1 MIAFDAYN
9 APRIIYGEGV
19 SKQVATLLQ
28 SLNVKT
34 VMAVYDEG
42 IKQVGIADSVLT
54 PLREAGFVVE
64 EFGGVTADP
73 PVEMIE
79 AAAKYADEKNVDIY
93 IAIGG
98 GGVIDTTKCMP
109 VMHTNPGRLLDY
121 VLGVGKPIPN
131 LCPKVIAIPT
141 TSGTGSEVTALSI
154 ITDTDSQRKVC
165 VKDVVKMCPY
175 AAYLDPTLLLG
186 LPKGL
191 TASTGMDALSHA
203 VEAYLVGRHN
213 EFADM
218 FCENAIRRV
227 VKWLPVAVED
237 GKNIEARGQM
247 MQAATYGGI
256 SFASSTLQAGH
267 AIAHALGGAL
277 HVPHGIACAW
287 GLNFAIQH
295 CGKTVPM
302 ERLQKLADFMN
313 VDSTGL
319 EREALVDA
327 CCKVVLDMNQS
338 LGIPTPQTYGIGSK
352 EQMEAAYHAC
362 WTNEQGMLG
371 VAEVTDPEELHAY
384 FETMWAW

>member
-1 MIAFDAYN
+1 
-9 APRIIYGEGV
+9 
-19 SKQVATLLQ
+19 
-28 SLNVKT
+28 
-34 VMAVYDEG
+34 
-42 IKQVGIADSVLT
+42 
-54 PLREAGFVVE
+54 
-64 EFGGVTADP
+64 
-73 PVEMIE
+73 
-79 AAAKYADEKNVDIY
+79 
-93 IAIGG
+93 
-98 GGVIDTTKCMP
+98 
-109 VMHTNPGRLLDY
+109 
-121 VLGVGKPIPN
+121 
-131 LCPKVIAIPT
+131 
-141 TSGTGSEVTALSI
+141 
-154 ITDTDSQRKVC
+154 
-165 VKDVVKMCPY
+165 
-175 AAYLDPTLLLG
+175 
-186 LPKGL
+186 
-191 TASTGMDALSHA
+191 
-203 VEAYLVGRHN
+203 
-213 EFADM
+213 M